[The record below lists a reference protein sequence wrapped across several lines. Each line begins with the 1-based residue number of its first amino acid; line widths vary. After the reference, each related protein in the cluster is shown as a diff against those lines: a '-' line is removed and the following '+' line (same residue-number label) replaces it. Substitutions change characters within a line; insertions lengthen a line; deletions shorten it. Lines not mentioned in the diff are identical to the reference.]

1 MGSTRKDS
9 ATSRVDNGAVSGAS
23 VLVVDDEPMVRE
35 VLARYLEKD
44 GFAVD
49 TASDGAEALE
59 AFEAG
64 RPDLVLLD
72 LMLPRV
78 DGLEVFRRIR
88 AQGQTAVIML
98 TAKGEETDRVVGLE
112 LGADDYITKPFS
124 PREVVARARTVLR
137 RARQDTPVGPAI
149 LRYGD
154 LEIDR
159 ARREVRLAGH
169 PVKLTRKEFDL
180 LALLASRAGVTFT
193 RSELIDEVWDFAW
206 DGDTSTV
213 TVHIRR
219 LREKIEVDPS
229 EPHRLIT
236 VWGIGYRFDP

>member
-1 MGSTRKDS
+1 
-9 ATSRVDNGAVSGAS
+9 

-49 TASDGAEALE
+49 TASDGVAALE
-59 AFEAG
+59 RFEAG

-72 LMLPRV
+72 LMLPGA

-88 AQGQTAVIML
+88 AQAPAAVIML
-98 TAKGEETDRVVGLE
+98 TAKGDETDRVVGLE

-124 PREVVARARTVLR
+124 PREVVARVRTVLR
-137 RARQDTPVGPAI
+137 RVRPDVLVPASP
-149 LRYGD
+149 LRLGD
-154 LEIDR
+154 LEIDYP
-159 ARREVRLAGH
+159 RREVRLAGR

-180 LALLASRAGVTFT
+180 LLLLASRPGVTFT
-193 RSELIDEVWDFAW
+193 RSELLEQVWDFAW
-206 DGDTSTV
+206 EGDTSTV

-229 EPHRLIT
+229 DPRRLIT

>member
-1 MGSTRKDS
+1 
-9 ATSRVDNGAVSGAS
+9 VSEGR

-49 TASDGAEALE
+49 TASDGAAALE
-59 AFEAG
+59 AFAAG

-72 LMLPRV
+72 LMLPGV

-88 AQGQTAVIML
+88 AQAQTAVIML

-137 RARQDTPVGPAI
+137 RSRPAAPAPRAI

-159 ARREVRLAGH
+159 PRREVRQEGH

-180 LALLASRAGVTFT
+180 LAVMAARPGVTFT
-193 RSELIDEVWDFAW
+193 RSELLEEVWDFAW

-229 EPHRLIT
+229 EPRRLIT